1 VEHVVYVFRKTPRV
15 VSYQYHLK
23 DIRHLLYCEFMDRL
37 LRQMEKTSGGH
48 GSELVGADAGV
59 GVALN
64 DGDDRPA
71 VT

>member
-1 VEHVVYVFRKTPRV
+1 
-15 VSYQYHLK
+15 
-23 DIRHLLYCEFMDRL
+23 MDRL
-37 LRQMEKTSGGH
+37 LRQMAKTSGGH